1 MKYKIKTAALI
12 VFAALSHVAPMA
24 ALTPLFIFPLTETNA
39 LLTALLVGLA
49 VWNLTYLHF
58 KLA

>member
-1 MKYKIKTAALI
+1 MKYKIKLSVLI
-12 VFAALSHVAPMA
+12 IFAALSHIAPMA
-24 ALTPLFIFPLTETNA
+24 ALAPLVVFPLTETNA
-39 LLTALLVGLA
+39 LLTAFLVSLA